1 VLFGVVS
8 WIAFAFPF
16 KNMIHK
22 VTRSKYE
29 GKGKPKMFDS
39 KSRYAKA
46 ETYVVKDARGRTVT
60 VVAPPPPPDQVLLGI
75 HLLKQGERLDLL
87 AARYLNDPT
96 GFWRIAEENNV
107 MLPEA
112 LTEAREIEIPV
123 KSS

>member
-1 VLFGVVS
+1 
-8 WIAFAFPF
+8 
-16 KNMIHK
+16 
-22 VTRSKYE
+22 
-29 GKGKPKMFDS
+29 MFDP

-46 ETYVVKDARGRTVT
+46 ETYIVTDARGRSVT

-87 AARYLNDPT
+87 ATKYLSDPA
-96 GFWRIAEENNV
+96 GYWRIAEENDV

-123 KSS
+123 KSR